1 MRRPT
6 SRVKRPRMRRPSEL
20 LLLAVLALIG
30 CRPRERGADAPPKR
44 LSAEQEVL
52 AIATVWQALE
62 EEHGA
67 RGPNH
72 RVSVYDLKQRTT
84 LTLRAGQRLAEERI
98 EVKERFELKNGAAF
112 ECRARG
118 LAKVQVRFGRK
129 AGEPAVEVQRPSLL
143 LARTCSPSDFP
154 ERELQ
159 LSGGTSRFLLQDER
173 LVGFAPPSERRV
185 FLPLQ

>member
-1 MRRPT
+1 MRR
-6 SRVKRPRMRRPSEL
+6 RSEL
-20 LLLAVLALIG
+20 GFLLVLALVG
-30 CRPRERGADAPPKR
+30 CRPRDRDAEAPPAR

-52 AIATVWQALE
+52 AIAPVWQALE

-67 RGPNH
+67 RGPNQKI
-72 RVSVYDLKQRTT
+72 SVFDLKQRTT
-84 LTLRAGQRLAEERI
+84 LTLREGQRTAEEKI
-98 EVKERFELKNGAAF
+98 EVKERFEMKNGAVY

-129 AGEPAVEVQRPSLL
+129 AGEAALEVQRPSMLL
-143 LARTCSPSDFP
+143 PRTCAPSDFP

-185 FLPLQ
+185 FLPQQ

>member
-1 MRRPT
+1 ML
-6 SRVKRPRMRRPSEL
+6 RPSEL

-52 AIATVWQALE
+52 AVATVWQALE

-72 RVSVYDLKQRTT
+72 RIAVFDLKQRTT
-84 LTLRAGQRLAEERI
+84 LTLREGQRIAEEKI
-98 EVKERFELKNGAAF
+98 EIKERFELKNGGVF

-118 LAKVQVRFGRK
+118 LARVQVRFGRK
-129 AGEPAVEVQRPSLL
+129 AGEPALEVQRPSMLL
-143 LARTCSPSDFP
+143 PRTCAPSDFP

-173 LVGFAPPSERRV
+173 LIGFAPPGERRV
-185 FLPLQ
+185 FLPQQ